1 MLDLKLISAG
11 LAMGLAIAAPLGPVN
26 IIVMREVLA
35 RGALAGI
42 IAGLGAIAAD
52 GFFAI
57 VTAFGLK
64 TIMRFFENYAGPL
77 GLIGGVV
84 LVIMGIVTARSRIAF
99 GEVSGAGSA
108 GAWRSTLASFTTTI
122 TNPGALIGV
131 FAVFAGMSPVLRLAD
146 DPSRPAIAVASF
158 AIGGLMWWLMLS
170 LIISWLRHRLSEK
183 ALNNINRWTGIVIA
197 AFGFAVLMDV
207 VW

>member
-64 TIMRFFENYAGPL
+64 TIMRFFESYAGPL
-77 GLIGGVV
+77 GLAGGIV
-84 LVIMGIVTARSRIAF
+84 LVIMGIVTARSRITF
-99 GEVSGAGSA
+99 DETPGTGSA
-108 GAWRSTLASFTTTI
+108 GAWRSTLAAFTTTI

-146 DPSRPAIAVASF
+146 DPSRPVVAVACF
-158 AIGGLMWWLMLS
+158 AIGGLAWWLVLS
-170 LIISWLRHRLSEK
+170 LIVSWLRHRLSEMS
-183 ALNNINRWTGIVIA
+183 LNGINRWTGIVIA
-197 AFGFAVLMDV
+197 AFGFALLMDV

>member
-1 MLDLKLISAG
+1 
-11 LAMGLAIAAPLGPVN
+11 MGLAIAAPLGPVN

-52 GFFAI
+52 GFFAV

-64 TIMRFFENYAGPL
+64 VVMRFFESYAGPL

-84 LVIMGIVTARSRIAF
+84 LVIMGIVTAKSRITF
-99 GEVSGAGSA
+99 GEVPIAGSG
-108 GAWRSTLASFTTTI
+108 GAWRSALAAFTTTI

-146 DPSRPAIAVASF
+146 DPSRAGVAVVCF
-158 AIGGLMWWLMLS
+158 ALGGLVWWLVLS
-170 LIISWLRHRLSEK
+170 LIVSWLRHRLSEK
-183 ALNNINRWTGIVIA
+183 SLNRINRWTGIIIA
-197 AFGFAVLMDV
+197 AFGFAVLMEV
-207 VW
+207 IW

>member
-1 MLDLKLISAG
+1 
-11 LAMGLAIAAPLGPVN
+11 VN

-52 GFFAI
+52 GFFAV

-64 TIMRFFENYAGPL
+64 VVMRFFESYAGPL

-84 LVIMGIVTARSRIAF
+84 LVIMGIVTAKSRITF
-99 GEVSGAGSA
+99 GEVPIGGSA
-108 GAWRSTLASFTTTI
+108 GTWRSALAAFTTTI

-146 DPSRPAIAVASF
+146 DPSRAGVAVVCF
-158 AIGGLMWWLMLS
+158 ALGGLVWWLVLS
-170 LIISWLRHRLSEK
+170 LIVSWLRHRLSEK
-183 ALNNINRWTGIVIA
+183 SLNRINRWTGIIIA
-197 AFGFAVLMDV
+197 AFGFAVLMEV
-207 VW
+207 IW

>member
-1 MLDLKLISAG
+1 LPDLKLISAG

-35 RGALAGI
+35 RGAMAGVI
-42 IAGLGAIAAD
+42 TGLGAIAAD

-64 TIMRFFENYAGPL
+64 TIMRFFEDYAHPL

-84 LVIMGIVTARSRIAF
+84 LVAMGIVTARSRINLAAIT
-99 GEVSGAGSA
+99 EVRPVSA
-108 GAWRSTLASFTTTI
+108 LRAALASFTTTI

-131 FAVFAGMSPVLRLAD
+131 FAVFAGMSPVLRLGD
-146 DPSRPAIAVASF
+146 HPSRPMIAVLCF
-158 AIGGLMWWLMLS
+158 ALGGLMWWFALS
-170 LIISWLRHRLSEK
+170 LMVSWLKHRLSEN
-183 ALNNINRWTGIVIA
+183 ALNRINRWTGIIIA
-197 AFGFAVLMDV
+197 AFGFAVLMEV

>member
-1 MLDLKLISAG
+1 MFDLKLISAG

-52 GFFAI
+52 GFFAV

-64 TIMRFFENYAGPL
+64 AIMRFFENYAGPL
-77 GLIGGVV
+77 ALIGGVV
-84 LVIMGIVTARSRIAF
+84 LVIMGIVTARSRITF
-99 GEVSGAGSA
+99 GATSGSGSA
-108 GAWRSTLASFTTTI
+108 GAWRSTLAAFTTTI

-146 DPSRPAIAVASF
+146 DPSRAGVAVASF
-158 AIGGLMWWLMLS
+158 ALGGLVWWLVLS
-170 LIISWLRHRLSEK
+170 LIVSGLRHRLSEK
-183 ALNNINRWTGIVIA
+183 SLNRINRWTGIVIA
-197 AFGFAVLMDV
+197 AFGFAMLMDV